1 MGSVLRFC
9 KGAIRRACP
18 VRAYVVAMKP
28 EVGRA
33 VAILVVAVI
42 LSVATPGGAH
52 AQATTDLLTAAKE
65 IVKMIIDLVI
75 GLSALLLALSIAT
88 NFAQGILENM
98 AGRPMGLSNVW
109 LRIAGVIICA
119 AGAFLAISCS
129 NMIIDGLAPYAGG
142 DIHLP

>member
-1 MGSVLRFC
+1 
-9 KGAIRRACP
+9 
-18 VRAYVVAMKP
+18 
-28 EVGRA
+28 
-33 VAILVVAVI
+33 VAILVVTVVV
-42 LSVATPGGAH
+42 SVTTPGGAY
-52 AQATTDLLTAAKE
+52 AQGTPELLTAAKQ